1 MQGVLATSSLP
12 GSPYWI
18 VLWDDL
24 RSSPCHRFTVVQET
38 EIVGVWYRCRR
49 SVSGRNSHPDCHQQ
63 LDSTCRVC
71 GEIVLTTSVTNYLLR
86 FKWTMRIIALIEF
99 VMLAIANLV
108 RIFVSVLAEV
118 YSPTSLQTLRRR
130 LDPPKHT
137 GPFFAWYDFKK
148 TAFSVY
154 TSGGVLG
161 FLGIYTG
168 KFHLPTPA
176 TIVQL
181 T

>member
-1 MQGVLATSSLP
+1 M
-12 GSPYWI
+12 
-18 VLWDDL
+18 
-24 RSSPCHRFTVVQET
+24 
-38 EIVGVWYRCRR
+38 
-49 SVSGRNSHPDCHQQ
+49 
-63 LDSTCRVC
+63 
-71 GEIVLTTSVTNYLLR
+71 LTTSVTNYLLR

-108 RIFVSVLAEV
+108 RIFVSISADV
-118 YSPTSLQTLRRR
+118 YSPASLQTLRRR

-168 KFHLPTPA
+168 KLHLPTPA
-176 TIVQL
+176 IVVQL